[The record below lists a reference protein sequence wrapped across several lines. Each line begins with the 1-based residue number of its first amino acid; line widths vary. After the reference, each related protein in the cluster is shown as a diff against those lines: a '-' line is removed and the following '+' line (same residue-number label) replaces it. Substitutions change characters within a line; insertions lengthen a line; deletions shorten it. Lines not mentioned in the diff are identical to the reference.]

1 MPKER
6 EGDQMS
12 LLMCSCGCGSMPWG
26 ARAITL
32 NLDRVA
38 GETRQYPGT
47 EETGLCDSNYREAV
61 EQLVFSKDGQ
71 NNLPHPTGSPAV

>member
-1 MPKER
+1 MSQEDSVGAPGSTGELVTKTGQGSMPKES

-47 EETGLCDSNYREAV
+47 EETGLRE
-61 EQLVFSKDGQ
+61 EGTL
-71 NNLPHPTGSPAV
+71 